1 MAKTTD
7 FDSASW
13 DAVHKATELGLLSA
27 DVTPDQHVK
36 HGRLLSELRLF
47 ILARERD
54 DQVAR
59 DAVASKSLSRGM
71 DALHLATLFHDTY
84 ERLAPDFGYE
94 TRPETRRFDI
104 DSPNAKLMVAVCG
117 VILEELR
124 KE

>member
-1 MAKTTD
+1 MATVTD

-13 DAVHKATELGLLSA
+13 DAVHKAMELGLLP
-27 DVTPDQHVK
+27 DEVTPDQHVK
-36 HGRLLSELRLF
+36 HGRLMVELRKF
-47 ILARERD
+47 IIERERG
-54 DQVAR
+54 DQAAR

-71 DALHLATLFHDTY
+71 DALHLATLFHETY